1 MPIPKDLTKRVNLS
15 PHTPHTPHAP
25 ANQPPNQPPKSKSS
39 IDDLDLDSQSKALLI
54 DKLELCIY
62 YRAQEA
68 EAKEILDD
76 DKRTN
81 KQGVKAGIIQ
91 LMRQARVQSFV
102 WDGLK
107 VGYRT
112 GTRST
117 VSREKLILH
126 GVDVALVD
134 ECTNESAPF
143 DVLSIDTLPVQP

>member
-1 MPIPKDLTKRVNLS
+1 MPIPRDLTKRVNL
-15 PHTPHTPHAP
+15 TPDK
-25 ANQPPNQPPKSKSS
+25 QPPKPLLALAELGLSSKE
-39 IDDLDLDSQSKALLI
+39 LDSLV
-54 DKLELCIY
+54 DKLELAIY
-62 YRAQEA
+62 YRAQKAEA
-68 EAKEILDD
+68 EEVLDD
-76 DKRTN
+76 DKKTN
-81 KQGVKAGIIQ
+81 HQGVKAGIIQ
-91 LMRQARVQSFV
+91 LMRQACVQEFS

-143 DVLSIDTLPVQP
+143 DTLVIDTIK